1 MTDETTGA
9 GDGAGTRIRVLIADD
24 EGMIRSALAA
34 LLCLED
40 DIDVIAVCSDGEQAA
55 VEANRLQPDICLLD
69 LEMPGLDGVEVAERL
84 WRTISTRCVIV
95 TRHARPGVLR
105 RALAAGVAGFL
116 PKSRDAR
123 EVAAVI
129 RQVAA
134 GGRYI
139 DPEIAADALSD
150 ERCPL
155 TNRELDV
162 LRLGQRGETTAQI
175 ARSLSLAPGTVRNH
189 ISTVLTKLS
198 VDTRQQAALVA
209 RDRGW
214 I

>member
-1 MTDETTGA
+1 M
-9 GDGAGTRIRVLIADD
+9 IRVLIADD

-34 LLCLED
+34 LLRLEG
-40 DIDVIAVCSDGEQAA
+40 DIDVIAECSNGEQAV
-55 VEANRLQPDICLLD
+55 VEAERLEPDICLLD

-84 WRTISTRCVIV
+84 RRTISARCVIV

-105 RALAAGVAGFL
+105 RALLADVAGFL
-116 PKSRDAR
+116 PKSRDAG
-123 EVAAVI
+123 EVAEVI

-134 GGRYI
+134 GARYI

-162 LRLGQRGETTAQI
+162 LRLGQHGETTAQI
-175 ARSLSLAPGTVRNH
+175 ARSLNLAPGTVRNH
-189 ISTVLTKLS
+189 ISIVLTKLS
-198 VDTRQQAALVA
+198 VDTRQQAVIMA
-209 RDRGW
+209 RERGW

>member
-1 MTDETTGA
+1 M
-9 GDGAGTRIRVLIADD
+9 IRVLIADD
-24 EGMIRSALAA
+24 EAMIRSALAS
-34 LLCLED
+34 LLRLEG
-40 DIDVIAVCSDGEQAA
+40 DIDVIAECSDGEEA
-55 VEANRLQPDICLLD
+55 VEAAERLKPDVCLLD

-84 WRTISTRCVIV
+84 RRTVTTRFVIV

-116 PKSRDAR
+116 PKSRDAG

-162 LRLGQRGETTAQI
+162 LRLGSNGATTAQI
-175 ARSLSLAPGTVRNH
+175 ARALSLAPGTVRNH
-189 ISTVLTKLS
+189 ISAILTKLS
-198 VDTRQQAALVA
+198 VDTRQQAAIMA
-209 RDRGW
+209 RERGW

>member
-1 MTDETTGA
+1 MTDETTSD

-40 DIDVIAVCSDGEQAA
+40 DIDVIAECSDGEQAA

-134 GGRYI
+134 GARYI

>member
-1 MTDETTGA
+1 MTDGSTK
-9 GDGAGTRIRVLIADD
+9 IRVLIADD
-24 EGMIRSALAA
+24 EAMIRSALAA
-34 LLCLED
+34 LLRLEG
-40 DIDVIAVCSDGEQAA
+40 DIDVIAECSNGEEA
-55 VEANRLQPDICLLD
+55 VEAAERLKPDVCLLD

-84 WRTISTRCVIV
+84 RRTVTTRFVIV

-105 RALAAGVAGFL
+105 RALSAGVAGFL
-116 PKSRDAR
+116 PKSRDAG

-129 RQVAA
+129 RQVA
-134 GGRYI
+134 GGARYI

-162 LRLGQRGETTAQI
+162 LRLGRNGETTAQI
-175 ARSLSLAPGTVRNH
+175 ARALSLAPGTVRNH
-189 ISTVLTKLS
+189 ISAILTKLS
-198 VDTRQQAALVA
+198 VDTRQQAAIMA
-209 RDRGW
+209 RERGW

>member
-9 GDGAGTRIRVLIADD
+9 GAGTKIRVLIADD

-40 DIDVIAVCSDGEQAA
+40 DIDVIAECSDGEQAA
-55 VEANRLQPDICLLD
+55 VEAERLQPDICLLD

-84 WRTISTRCVIV
+84 WRTISARCVIV

-105 RALAAGVAGFL
+105 RALTAGVAGFL
-116 PKSRDAR
+116 PKSRDAG

-134 GGRYI
+134 GARYI

-162 LRLGQRGETTAQI
+162 LRLGQRGETTAKI
-175 ARSLSLAPGTVRNH
+175 AQSLSLAPGTVRNH

-198 VDTRQQAALVA
+198 VDTRQQAALIA
-209 RDRGW
+209 RERGW

>member
-1 MTDETTGA
+1 M
-9 GDGAGTRIRVLIADD
+9 IRVLIADD

-34 LLCLED
+34 LLRLEG
-40 DIDVIAVCSDGEQAA
+40 DIDVIAECSDGLQAVA
-55 VEANRLQPDICLLD
+55 EAERLLPDVCLLD

-84 WRTISTRCVIV
+84 RRTVATRFVIV

-105 RALAAGVAGFL
+105 RALAAGVSGFL
-116 PKSRDAR
+116 PKSREAG

-155 TNRELDV
+155 TIRELDV
-162 LRLGQRGETTAQI
+162 LRLGQHGETTAQI
-175 ARSLSLAPGTVRNH
+175 ARALNLAPGTVRNH
-189 ISTVLTKLS
+189 ISLVLTKLS
-198 VDTRQQAALVA
+198 VDTRQQAVIMA
-209 RDRGW
+209 RERGW

>member
-1 MTDETTGA
+1 M
-9 GDGAGTRIRVLIADD
+9 IRVLIADD

-34 LLCLED
+34 LLRLEG
-40 DIDVIAVCSDGEQAA
+40 DIDVIAECSDGEQA
-55 VEANRLQPDICLLD
+55 VIEAERLKPDICLLD

-84 WRTISTRCVIV
+84 RRTISARCVTV

-105 RALAAGVAGFL
+105 RALMAGVAGFL
-116 PKSRDAR
+116 PKSRDAG

-134 GGRYI
+134 GARYI

-162 LRLGQRGETTAQI
+162 LRLGQHGETTAQI
-175 ARSLSLAPGTVRNH
+175 ARSLNLAPGTVRNH

-198 VDTRQQAALVA
+198 VDTRQQAVIMA
-209 RDRGW
+209 RERGW